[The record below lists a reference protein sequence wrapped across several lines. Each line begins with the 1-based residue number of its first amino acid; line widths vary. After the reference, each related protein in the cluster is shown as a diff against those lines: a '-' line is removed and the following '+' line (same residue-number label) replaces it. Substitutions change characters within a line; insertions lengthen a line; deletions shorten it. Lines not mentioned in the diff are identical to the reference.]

1 VGESRAVFRDLAER
15 YAAAIDAA
23 DPDALAA
30 LFAPGGG
37 LVIRA
42 GERTLYEFRDER
54 LRRFAVLI
62 GETYESTLH
71 HVTTHVVDGERATTW
86 CLAHHVTPGRE
97 LETVGVRYADS
108 FARVDGEWRFALREV
123 TALWVKV
130 EPLPR
135 VGLTLDRALAAVPW

>member
-1 VGESRAVFRDLAER
+1 MYESRAVFRDLAER
-15 YAAAIDAA
+15 YAAAIDSA
-23 DPDALAA
+23 DADALAA

-42 GERTLYEFRDER
+42 GERPLYEFRDER
-54 LRRFAVLI
+54 LRRFATLI
-62 GETYESTLH
+62 GETYASTLH
-71 HVTTHVVDGERATTW
+71 HVTTHVVDGDRATTW

-108 FARVDGEWRFALREV
+108 FARVDGEWRFAQRDV

-130 EPLPR
+130 ESLPR
-135 VGLTLDRALAAVPW
+135 VGLTLDRALASAGW